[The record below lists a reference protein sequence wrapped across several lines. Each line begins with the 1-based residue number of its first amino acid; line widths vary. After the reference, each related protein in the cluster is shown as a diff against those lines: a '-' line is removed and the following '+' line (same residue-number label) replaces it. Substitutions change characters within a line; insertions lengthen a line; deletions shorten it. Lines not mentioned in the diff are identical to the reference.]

1 MAMRLISATGQPL
14 AALALLAALCACAS
28 SATAPSVETRAPGWR
43 IVERTG
49 VARYMPPESAAW
61 IPATIDQALTKGSE
75 VTTGSGG
82 RLIIDAPG
90 RHLSVG
96 PDSHFVLPG
105 EDGDAWLEQRAG
117 WLRYRIAEAAA
128 EPLRIHTRT
137 LELELSSGV
146 VDVQVNHLATG
157 VTVKEGQ
164 VRVGT
169 PDGLRQTQMIAGQ
182 SARAGEAGGTMLAV
196 RMAPDQPLQAIE
208 PVVVPAL
215 QPKPRP
221 AGSAAVAPPARPTTG
236 VSPAPPAS
244 ATAIAPA
251 VSAAAEPLV
260 LHPAM
265 SAQRAGPQPLRGGS
279 PPAQPT
285 MDRHDGAFARH
296 GTGSAGA
303 AARSDDAYGDLRAI
317 APATRPNG
325 PAAIRRS
332 QFERLTTGVLDGLQ
346 PSRPAPSARPA
357 PPAQSAPSAH
367 PAPPAHPALS
377 APGSI

>member
-1 MAMRLISATGQPL
+1 MAMRLVSATGQPL
-14 AALALLAALCACAS
+14 AALALLAALCACAT

-61 IPATIDQALTKGSE
+61 IPATVGQALTNGSE
-75 VTTGSGG
+75 VTTGVGG

-128 EPLRIHTRT
+128 QPLRIHTRS

-146 VDVQVNHLATG
+146 VDVQVSHLATE

-182 SARAGEAGGTMLAV
+182 SARAGEAGGAMLAV
-196 RMAPDQPLQAIE
+196 RMAPDQPLQPIQS
-208 PVVVPAL
+208 VIVPAL
-215 QPKPRP
+215 QLKPGA
-221 AGSAAVAPPARPTTG
+221 AGNAAAAAPARPTTA
-236 VSPAPPAS
+236 VPPA
-244 ATAIAPA
+244 APA
-251 VSAAAEPLV
+251 ATTAAPTGAEPLV

-265 SAQRAGPQPLRGGS
+265 AAQRAGPQPVRGGS
-279 PPAQPT
+279 PPAQPA
-285 MDRHDGAFARH
+285 MERHDGALARH
-296 GTGSAGA
+296 GTCTPGA
-303 AARSDDAYGDLRAI
+303 AGRSGAAYGGVGAI
-317 APATRPNG
+317 APATRQDG

-332 QFERLTTGVLDGLQ
+332 KFERLTTGVLDGVQ
-346 PSRPAPSARPA
+346 PSRPAPFVHP
-357 PPAQSAPSAH
+357 APSAPTH
-367 PAPPAHPALS
+367 PAPF